1 VSGEDD
7 RGEGL
12 DDVTLGKV
20 ESVLR
25 EASGLTLAASVRRSL
40 STALARAAESRKMD
54 LTVFLEKLLAKDQSV
69 VASFVEYAVIGET
82 YFFRHPEHLR
92 ELSREAMMS
101 QATGQFRVWSAGCAT
116 GEEPYSIV
124 MSLVAAGI
132 PLERIKVTATDISS
146 RALQRARNATY
157 NPWSVRRIEPAM
169 ERRFLSVQGEVV
181 TVSPQV
187 CKPVEFMQHNL
198 MMDSAP
204 VSEQDAVFCRNV
216 LIYFP
221 QEVVRLVLVKL
232 IGAIKPGGLL
242 FLSPAEVP
250 LTNDMGLEV
259 IEIQNIPILRVP
271 KKGAGDGSRG
281 AAARRPKLDMVRKL
295 MASPPVV
302 SPPPPAVSPPPPVA
316 PPPVSFKAPAS
327 PTASLTRSAPG
338 GTRTTPAPLRFKV
351 PAAPATPAVPAP
363 IAQQHKPAEQPPPPA
378 PPAPP
383 AADLKPDDILRQAL
397 AATQEG
403 KYDQAEALAK
413 EAARKLVPEAYLLL
427 AMVAE
432 ARGDLNGAVDAVRK
446 ALYLDPQ
453 LALGHAK
460 LMTLYT
466 NLNRREDADRAR
478 QNALRAIEGLDDEHP
493 LRGVDTTMT
502 VGVLRQALAARARA
516 GWRGA

>member
-12 DDVTLGKV
+12 DDVTLGRV

-40 STALARAAESRKMD
+40 STALARAADSRKMD
-54 LTVFLEKLLAKDQSV
+54 LTTFLEKLLAKDQSV

-101 QATGQFRVWSAGCAT
+101 QAANQFRVWSAGCAT

-259 IEIQNIPILRVP
+259 TEIQNIPILRVP
-271 KKGAGDGSRG
+271 KKGAGDGSRAG
-281 AAARRPKLDMVRKL
+281 AARRPKLDMVRKL
-295 MASPPVV
+295 MASPPAM
-302 SPPPPAVSPPPPVA
+302 SPLPPAVSPPLPAVA
-316 PPPVSFKAPAS
+316 PPPGSFKAPAGSS
-327 PTASLTRSAPG
+327 PSLTRTALG

-351 PAAPATPAVPAP
+351 PATPAVPAP
-363 IAQQHKPAEQPPPPA
+363 VVQQQKPAEQPPPPA

-383 AADLKPDDILRQAL
+383 AADLKPDDILRHAL

-516 GWRGA
+516 GWQGA